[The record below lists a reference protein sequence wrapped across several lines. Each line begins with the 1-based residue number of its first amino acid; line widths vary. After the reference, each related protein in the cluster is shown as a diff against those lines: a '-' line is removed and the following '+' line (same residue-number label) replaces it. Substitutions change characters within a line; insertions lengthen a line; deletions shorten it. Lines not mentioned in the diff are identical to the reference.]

1 MPCKGPLLASSS
13 GSAAFCFPRLFRPA
27 SRKRTIPV
35 PPAADPFHEGA
46 CRSPDAPGARCQSV
60 PEAFPP
66 AGPVVSVSRKSIP
79 AKAKLSPGCFPYKG
93 FIAWEVS

>member
-1 MPCKGPLLASSS
+1 MPCKGPHPTASS

-46 CRSPDAPGARCQSV
+46 WRSPDAPGARGQSV
-60 PEAFPP
+60 PGAF
-66 AGPVVSVSRKSIP
+66 SRQ
-79 AKAKLSPGCFPYKG
+79 GR
-93 FIAWEVS
+93 